1 MSYDFLA
8 IDFETAN
15 ASRGS
20 ACSVG
25 IAAVSGLRIVDT
37 YYSLI
42 KPRVAGFDSY
52 NISVHGITDEDVAN
66 AKTLDELWQEISCM
80 FSPHTPV
87 FAHNAHFDM
96 TVLLQSLSHEIPDF
110 IYADTLDVAHS
121 LGIAKAKLD
130 NCTDALHIQLE
141 QHHNALDDAQACA
154 MIAITGIKRS
164 GCLSA
169 WEYLATSPDVGIY
182 HYADVV
188 PAREPV
194 RRSAHQQGHSKA
206 YPHAPRPCDIA
217 PTVDTIDQRGCLYGK
232 NIVFTGELSIDRGEA
247 MQIAINCGATVKT
260 SVSKKVHYLVLGEQD
275 PDAVGASGHST
286 KELKAYELNSSGQ
299 AQIQII
305 NECEFLE
312 LAGLGATV

>member
-1 MSYDFLA
+1 
-8 IDFETAN
+8 
-15 ASRGS
+15 
-20 ACSVG
+20 
-25 IAAVSGLRIVDT
+25 
-37 YYSLI
+37 
-42 KPRVAGFDSY
+42 
-52 NISVHGITDEDVAN
+52 
-66 AKTLDELWQEISCM
+66 M

-194 RRSAHQQGHSKA
+194 RRSAHQQRHSKA

-305 NECEFLE
+305 NEREFLE

>member
-1 MSYDFLA
+1 MSFDFLA

-141 QHHNALDDAQACA
+141 QHHNALDNDCHNRYPAQ
-154 MIAITGIKRS
+154 R
-164 GCLSA
+164 LSVC
-169 WEYLATSPDVGIY
+169 VGI
-182 HYADVV
+182 
-188 PAREPV
+188 PRNIAR
-194 RRSAHQQGHSKA
+194 RRHLPLRRCCPGS
-206 YPHAPRPCDIA
+206 
-217 PTVDTIDQRGCLYGK
+217 
-232 NIVFTGELSIDRGEA
+232 
-247 MQIAINCGATVKT
+247 
-260 SVSKKVHYLVLGEQD
+260 
-275 PDAVGASGHST
+275 
-286 KELKAYELNSSGQ
+286 
-299 AQIQII
+299 
-305 NECEFLE
+305 
-312 LAGLGATV
+312 

>member
-1 MSYDFLA
+1 
-8 IDFETAN
+8 
-15 ASRGS
+15 
-20 ACSVG
+20 
-25 IAAVSGLRIVDT
+25 
-37 YYSLI
+37 
-42 KPRVAGFDSY
+42 
-52 NISVHGITDEDVAN
+52 
-66 AKTLDELWQEISCM
+66 M

-154 MIAITGIKRS
+154 MIAITGIQRS

-169 WEYLATSPDVGIY
+169 WEYLATSPDVDIY

-194 RRSAHQQGHSKA
+194 HRSAHQQGHSKT

-312 LAGLGATV
+312 LAGLGAKV